1 MAPVGKAM
9 IEFITLDLRYFLDV
23 LKALCLGAKAVG
35 LGRAFLYAQ
44 SVSNDSCVECNRLI
58 VCQAYGE
65 AGVIHLVRILQR
77 EIKFGMESLG
87 VRSIDQLSPE
97 MVSPHILRGILH

>member
-1 MAPVGKAM
+1 LEVLYK
-9 IEFITLDLRYFLDV
+9 LRKEHPEVFEKTEVYIDGGIRRGTDV
-23 LKALCLGAKAVG
+23 LKAICLGAKAVG

-44 SVSNDSCVECNRLI
+44 S
-58 VCQAYGE
+58 AYGE
-65 AGVIHLVRILQR
+65 AGVVHLVRILQR

-97 MVSPHILRGILH
+97 MVERVDWQPAIPAKL